1 MRHALRK
8 CWAPSAALMVFSVMM
23 GTGAEAQGTVIETEI
38 TSPSLEGNLL
48 GDPATRG
55 ISVYLPPC
63 YEASAD
69 RNYPTVYLL
78 NGFMSEHTEYTWSAN
93 AFFLAAGLDLG
104 IELARIADGLV
115 ATGAIGEMIV
125 VMPDGNN
132 RYGGS
137 WYERS
142 PVIGDYRDYI
152 ARDVVN
158 FVEGSYRVQSGGASR
173 AIAGHSMGGYGAL
186 SLAMEYPDVYSAVV
200 ALSPAM
206 GDMTIS
212 PTYLEAFLAE
222 NPDSLR
228 APIPIDLTLDVET
241 KMVLAGLVMTTSF
254 NTNLLYAF
262 AAGVT
267 PNAAN
272 PPLFLDFPVK
282 GREDWERFKREWLD
296 PAHPD
301 RLAGNWR
308 ELGRQWMAD
317 GIPIQLGSYPDVTFY
332 GGVRWLLGDEECLMA
347 FYTMPDLVHD
357 IMEHLTTVYLTV
369 FEQVA
374 AEVRID
380 VVHIWEDM
388 CGRQG
393 PLISPRLWE
402 EFMGPH
408 YRRIK
413 QFTEAHDIPVLSVE
427 RLLKDCWPPQ
437 WLAFYQT
444 KFFGKEAHAVS
455 YYARVLEIRQV
466 SRWQLFPDEPH
477 NEKSQKRYYQLI
489 LSPLERLPSPI
500 LSPRW
505 RRMVFIPTTWI
516 KLTRAVEINDLY
528 DESPLEDRLWA
539 ELKRYEIAAER
550 QFFIKAK
557 DRQYALDFAV
567 FCDRGKI
574 DVETDGDTWHADP
587 ARIPLDNRR
596 DNDLTGHDWR
606 ILRFNGKQV
615 RESAVEY
622 CIPAI
627 METSNRLGGIV
638 TESIMPR
645 TFDPNDPG
653 GSRQMT
659 LFESGPEYD
668 LD

>member
-8 CWAPSAALMVFSVMM
+8 CWAPSAALMVFSVIM

-55 ISVYLPPC
+55 ISVYLPPS

-173 AIAGHSMGGYGAL
+173 SIAGHSMGGYGAL

-282 GREDWERFKREWLD
+282 ADLSIDEGVWARMVARDLSHQIAERGANLVGKPIYIDKGVGPPMVMPEVSGVEGLLAALD
-296 PAHPD
+296 G
-301 RLAGNWR
+301 AG
-308 ELGRQWMAD
+308 
-317 GIPIQLGSYPDVTFY
+317 VTYTYQEFQ
-332 GGVRWLLGDEECLMA
+332 GD
-347 FYTMPDLVHD
+347 
-357 IMEHLTTVYLTV
+357 HLT
-369 FEQVA
+369 
-374 AEVRID
+374 
-380 VVHIWEDM
+380 H
-388 CGRQG
+388 
-393 PLISPRLWE
+393 
-402 EFMGPH
+402 
-408 YRRIK
+408 
-413 QFTEAHDIPVLSVE
+413 
-427 RLLKDCWPPQ
+427 
-437 WLAFYQT
+437 LA
-444 KFFGKEAHAVS
+444 
-455 YYARVLEIRQV
+455 
-466 SRWQLFPDEPH
+466 
-477 NEKSQKRYYQLI
+477 YQLASA
-489 LSPLERLPSPI
+489 LQFVSP
-500 LSPRW
+500 
-505 RRMVFIPTTWI
+505 
-516 KLTRAVEINDLY
+516 
-528 DESPLEDRLWA
+528 
-539 ELKRYEIAAER
+539 
-550 QFFIKAK
+550 
-557 DRQYALDFAV
+557 
-567 FCDRGKI
+567 
-574 DVETDGDTWHADP
+574 H
-587 ARIPLDNRR
+587 
-596 DNDLTGHDWR
+596 LTG
-606 ILRFNGKQV
+606 V
-615 RESAVEY
+615 SSAVEATTWGQVKADHT
-622 CIPAI
+622 P
-627 METSNRLGGIV
+627 
-638 TESIMPR
+638 
-645 TFDPNDPG
+645 
-653 GSRQMT
+653 
-659 LFESGPEYD
+659 
-668 LD
+668 